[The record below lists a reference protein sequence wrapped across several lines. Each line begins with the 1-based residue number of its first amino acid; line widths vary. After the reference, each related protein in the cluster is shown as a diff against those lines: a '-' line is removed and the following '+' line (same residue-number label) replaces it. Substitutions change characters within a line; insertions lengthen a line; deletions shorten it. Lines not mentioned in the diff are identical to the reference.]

1 MVLSIHDCLNEF
13 EAKVSLVQF
22 ANSLFERGYAVGSSG
37 NISMMLKDGT
47 FLVTPSGSSFGFLK
61 EEDISHIDEDGNLLA
76 GKPPTKEVP
85 LHLACYQTHPSMRAV
100 VHLHSTYST
109 LLASCEG
116 LSDGLPFDPITPYY
130 VMRVGEVGVLPYRMP
145 GSELLAKDI
154 EQRPQYSTYLMANHG
169 MLVCG
174 PSLAEAVFAA
184 EEFEESAKLWYL
196 GQSLAIRYLRVD
208 EIEALKAKK

>member
-1 MVLSIHDCLNEF
+1 MNEF
-13 EAKVSLVQF
+13 EAKISLVQF
-22 ANSLFERGYAVGSSG
+22 AKSLFDRGYAVGSAG
-37 NISMMLKDGT
+37 NISMMLEDGT
-47 FLVTPSGSSFGFLK
+47 FLATPSGSSFGTLK
-61 EEDISHIDEDGNLLA
+61 EEDISHFDEEGVLLG

-85 LHLACYQTHPSMRAV
+85 LHLACYQTHPSMRSV

-116 LSDGLPFDPITPYY
+116 LSDGLPFDPFTPYY
-130 VMRVGEVGVLPYRMP
+130 VMRIGEVGVLPYRIP

-154 EQRPQYSTYLMANHG
+154 EQRPQYTTYLMANHG

-174 PSLAEAVFAA
+174 SSLSQAVFAA

-196 GQSLAIRYLRVD
+196 GQSLAIRYLRED
-208 EIEALKAKK
+208 EIEELKTKK

>member
-1 MVLSIHDCLNEF
+1 MNEF
-13 EAKVSLVQF
+13 EAKISLVTF
-22 ANSLFERGYAVGSSG
+22 AKSLFDRGYAVGSAG
-37 NISMMLKDGT
+37 NISMMLEDGT
-47 FLVTPSGSSFGFLK
+47 FLATPSGSSFGFLRVEDVSHFD
-61 EEDISHIDEDGNLLA
+61 EEGTLLG

-85 LHLACYQTHPSMRAV
+85 LHLACYHTHPCMRCV
-100 VHLHSTYST
+100 VHLHATYST

-116 LSDGLPFDPITPYY
+116 LSDGLPFDPFTPYY

-145 GSELLAKDI
+145 GSELLAQDI

-174 PSLAEAVFAA
+174 PSLAQAVFAA

-196 GQSLAIRYLRVD
+196 GQSLAIRYLRED
-208 EIEALKAKK
+208 EIAELKAKH

>member
-1 MVLSIHDCLNEF
+1 MNEF
-13 EAKVSLVQF
+13 EAKISLVQF
-22 ANSLFERGYAVGSSG
+22 AKSLFDRGYAVGSVG
-37 NISMMLKDGT
+37 NISMMLEDGT
-47 FLVTPSGSSFGFLK
+47 FLATPSGSSFGTLK
-61 EEDISHIDEDGNLLA
+61 EEDISHFDEEGVLLG

-85 LHLACYQTHPSMRAV
+85 LHLACYQTHPSMRSV

-116 LSDGLPFDPITPYY
+116 LSDGLPFDPFTPYY
-130 VMRVGEVGVLPYRMP
+130 VMRIGEVGVLPYRIP

-154 EQRPQYSTYLMANHG
+154 EQRPQYTTYLMANHG

-174 PSLAEAVFAA
+174 SSLSQAVFAA

-196 GQSLAIRYLRVD
+196 GQSLAIRYLRED
-208 EIEALKAKK
+208 EIEELKTKK